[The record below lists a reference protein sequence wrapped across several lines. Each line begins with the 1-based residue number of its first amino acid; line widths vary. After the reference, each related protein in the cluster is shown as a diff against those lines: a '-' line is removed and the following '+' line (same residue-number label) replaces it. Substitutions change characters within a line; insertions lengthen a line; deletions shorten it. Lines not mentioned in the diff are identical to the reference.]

1 MELLNM
7 EWIKSN
13 AGLFTLGI
21 FLMAN
26 LAYME
31 NRMGSMENRLNAR
44 MDQVENRLNARM
56 DQVENR
62 LNARMDKLETEIGK
76 LETEIKELHSLIITL
91 IADNKTLKTRKTKR
105 KIASAPSS
113 VP

>member
-1 MELLNM
+1 M

-31 NRMGSMENRLNAR
+31 SRMGSMEARLNVR
-44 MDQVENRLNARM
+44 IDRV
-56 DQVENR
+56 
-62 LNARMDKLETEIGK
+62 ETEINK
-76 LETEIKELHSLIITL
+76 VETEIKDEIKELRNLIITL
-91 IADNKTLKTRKTKR
+91 IADNKTHKKGKIKR
-105 KIASAPSS
+105 KPASAIPPLSTE
-113 VP
+113 

>member
-1 MELLNM
+1 M

-31 NRMGSMENRLNAR
+31 NRMGSM
-44 MDQVENRLNARM
+44 ENRLNARM

-105 KIASAPSS
+105 KIASAHSS
-113 VP
+113 VQ